1 MGKINFAK
9 KAITKASPAAFLIF
23 FGSAHAAFPS
33 KNIEFVVTYA
43 SGGSSDIA
51 ARHFSNAAS
60 RHTDTNIIVQ
70 NRPGAGGIVGTDY
83 VYNANPD
90 GHIIQLARVA
100 VLSVAPTIQDIP
112 YDPNEFTYL
121 GLISTDPFAC
131 VTGARS
137 SYENIDDL
145 AEEISNNPGSV
156 TYNSSGVG
164 SLNQFAALSLLE
176 SIGAEDPATAAIHVP
191 SQGEGPALSAVAG
204 GHIDFFC
211 GNLAPML
218 PQLNSEN
225 VKALFVTSKERIED
239 IKDVPTASE
248 LGYPELE
255 NIVGWSGIIG
265 PPNMPEEAVD
275 YYNELLEKVSQ
286 DQDWIATV
294 INAGSIPNIVIG
306 KEFKEFSDEQRNN
319 FHNLAERTGIS
330 K

>member
-1 MGKINFAK
+1 MKESISKKTKLIHASTACLLFAV
-9 KAITKASPAAFLIF
+9 
-23 FGSAHAAFPS
+23 GSASADFPR

-51 ARHFSNAAS
+51 ARTFANHARNY
-60 RHTDTNIIVQ
+60 TDTNIVVQ

-83 VYNANPD
+83 VFNSSPD

-100 VLSVAPTIQDIP
+100 ILSVAPTIQDVP
-112 YDPNEFTYL
+112 YDPESFTYL

-131 VTGARS
+131 ITSANS
-137 SYENIDDL
+137 PYESLDDL
-145 AEEISNNPGSV
+145 AAEIKENPGSV

-176 SIGAEDPATAAIHVP
+176 SIGAENPANDAIHVP

-218 PQLNSEN
+218 PQLKAGN
-225 VKALFVTSKERIED
+225 VNALIVTSKERIPE
-239 IKDVPTASE
+239 ISDVPTASE
-248 LGYPELE
+248 LGYLEME
-255 NIVGWSGIIG
+255 NIVGWSGIVG
-265 PPNMPEEAVD
+265 PPGMTDASIS
-275 YYNELLEKVSQ
+275 YYSELLQNIS
-286 DQDWIATV
+286 DDSDWNAAVTQ
-294 INAGSIPNIVIG
+294 AGSIPNVILG
-306 KEFKEFSDEQRNN
+306 EEFKEFSENQRNQ
-319 FHNLAERTGIS
+319 FTELANRTGL

>member
-1 MGKINFAK
+1 MK
-9 KAITKASPAAFLIF
+9 KMKLTKTIVIQASSAALALS
-23 FGSAHAAFPS
+23 FGSAYASFPE

-51 ARHFSNAAS
+51 ARTFANSAQEYA
-60 RHTDTNIIVQ
+60 DTNIVVQ

-83 VYNANPD
+83 VYNANSD
-90 GHIIQLARVA
+90 GHVIQLARVA

-112 YDPNEFTYL
+112 YDPEAFTYL

-131 VTGARS
+131 ITDGGGP
-137 SYENIDDL
+137 YESVDDL
-145 AEEISNNPGSV
+145 AQEIKNNPGKV

-176 SIGAEDPATAAIHVP
+176 SLGVEDPVAAAIHVP

-218 PQLNSEN
+218 PQLKAGN
-225 VKALFVTSKERIED
+225 VKALFVTSEERVQEID
-239 IKDVPTASE
+239 DVPTAAE

-255 NIVGWSGIIG
+255 SIVGWSGIVG
-265 PPNMPEEAVD
+265 PPAMSDESVS
-275 YYNELLEKVSQ
+275 YYKELLENVSE
-286 DQDWIATV
+286 DTSWNEAV
-294 INAGSIPNIVIG
+294 KKAGSVPNVVIG
-306 KEFKEFSDEQRNN
+306 EDFQEFSARQRKQ
-319 FHNLAERTGIS
+319 FSELADRTGL